1 MKKHLLAALLLL
13 IICKAVAQQRLPLD
27 NPFPVRSDQY
37 VQGFEQIVSGT
48 QLDFPPI
55 LQKGKLAL
63 TVTPGG
69 KAAEFQTAQMP
80 AAKDERI
87 SFIWQASMSV
97 VSGEHPAS
105 FDLSINGQQRFS
117 FSSPTNSNEKNWRYK
132 ADDYELAFV
141 ATTAPNGEKDH
152 VFGYQILTVPRLDFP
167 QGQPL
172 TLKITT
178 AEAILSDAYTAYQNV
193 VETSFQV
200 FGFQAMKR
208 QSGKLQQ
215 PILVELTLA
224 GTPGPG
230 RVFLD
235 GVWQM
240 DQPLQPGLNRFY
252 LWVDKVEVARMAE
265 VKVVLGDDRSTTWKQ
280 DITLKP
286 VRPFEVFLLPH
297 SHVDVGFT
305 HLQAEVERMQWRNF
319 EQGIELAK
327 KTANY
332 PEAARYKWNVEV
344 LWAVDGYLKNAKP
357 ESRAVFIEA
366 VKNGWI
372 GLDALY
378 GSELTG
384 LQRPEEL
391 MHITDFANKMERD
404 YGIGINSA
412 MISDVP
418 GYAWGIVPALAQ
430 SEVKYFSIGPNH
442 MPHKAHGGYQVGL
455 TFEAWGDVPFYWE
468 SPSGNERVLFWMSR
482 HGYSWFHDWLLGK
495 LRRTEGVPILKF
507 LGELDA
513 ESYPYDM
520 VQIRYTLGD
529 NGGPDTDMPDF
540 VREWNE
546 KYESPKLRIA
556 TTAEM
561 FGAFE
566 QKYGDQLPTH
576 RGDFTPYWED
586 GAASSALE
594 TSTNRNTAEQL
605 VQAQALWAMLDAKG
619 FPAAEFD
626 EAWTNVLL
634 FSEHTWGA
642 VSSKSDPDI
651 DFTTKQWE
659 VKKGFANNAER
670 QTNTLIDKA
679 LGKMNAPSGAVSNF
693 LVFNTTS
700 WQRSELVKIPADW
713 KANGMTVFDENGLA
727 QPTQELSTG
736 ELAFWAKDIPPF
748 SAARFTLKKRKAQ
761 IAQLESLATN
771 GLTLTNEWLT
781 VKLDEATGCIAS
793 IRHGDLPFDLV
804 DATDSLGFNEYW
816 YTGKDAA
823 NPRRSAKPVFKIKEN
838 GPLVASIL
846 VSSEAP
852 GAKLFSREIQLTAG
866 SNRVDI
872 LNLVDKK
879 RVYEDENLRFSFPF
893 QVPDGELRIDL
904 AWALMQPEKDQ
915 LKGANKNFFC
925 AQHFV
930 DISNK
935 TDGVTWANLD
945 APLVE
950 TGEMLGQRWMS
961 DPVNEPWLKTW
972 TPSNRLFSWV
982 MNNVWFVN
990 YKGHQVGQ
998 IPFRYSLRPHKAFD
1012 SAEAK
1017 KFGIGLVQPLLVAPV
1032 GEGQTGFPSLLK
1044 LTGDP
1049 AVIVTSLKPARDGKG
1064 YLLRLFNTSD
1074 KPASATLNWG
1084 GAGQPKWFLSNE
1096 KEKVFEEVA
1105 PSAMKFGAWEIRTLR
1120 VVLE

>member
-1 MKKHLLAALLLL
+1 MKIQLLNALLLL
-13 IICKAVAQQRLPLD
+13 ACCRVMAQTRLALD
-27 NPFPVRSDQY
+27 HPFPVRSGQY
-37 VQGFEQIVSGT
+37 VQGFEQIIGGI

-69 KAAEFQTAQMP
+69 KAAEFQTAPMP

-87 SFIWQASMSV
+87 SFIWQASLAMV
-97 VSGEHPAS
+97 NSGQPAS
-105 FDLSINGQQRFS
+105 FDLSINGQKRFS
-117 FSSPTNSNEKNWRYK
+117 FASPTNDKEKDWLYK
-132 ADDYELAFV
+132 AGEYELAFV
-141 ATTAPNGEKDH
+141 ATMAPNGEQDQ
-152 VFGYQILTVPRLDFP
+152 VFGYQILTVPGNVFP
-167 QGQPL
+167 EGQPL

-178 AEAILSDAYTAYQNV
+178 AEAILPDAYTAYQNV
-193 VETSFQV
+193 VGTDMQV
-200 FGFQAMKR
+200 FGLPCLKKME
-208 QSGKLQQ
+208 GKLRQ
-215 PILVELTLA
+215 PILIELTLA
-224 GTPGPG
+224 GPPGLG
-230 RVFLD
+230 HVFWDNILM
-235 GVWQM
+235 M

-252 LWVDKVEVARMAE
+252 IWVDKVEEARAAKVAVMLE
-265 VKVVLGDDRSTTWKQ
+265 EGDKTAWEQ
-280 DITLKP
+280 AIAIKP

-332 PEAARYKWNVEV
+332 PAGARYKWNVEV
-344 LWAVDGYLKNAKP
+344 LWAVDGYLKNAPP
-357 ESRAVFIEA
+357 ESRTAFIKA
-366 VKNGWI
+366 VKKGWI

-404 YGIGINSA
+404 HGIGINSA

-468 SPSGNERVLFWMSR
+468 SPSGKERVLFWMSR

-495 LRRTEGVPILKF
+495 LRRTAGVPILKF

-513 ESYPYDM
+513 ERYPYDM

-546 KYESPKLRIA
+546 THESPKLRIA
-556 TTAEM
+556 TTSEM
-561 FGAFE
+561 FEAFE

-594 TSTNRNTAEQL
+594 TAVNRNTAEQL
-605 VQAQALWAMLDAKG
+605 VQAQALWAMLERKG

-642 VSSKSDPDI
+642 VSSKSNPDI
-651 DFTTKQWE
+651 DFTTQQWE
-659 VKKGFANNAER
+659 VKKGFADNAAR

-679 LGKMNAPSGAVSNF
+679 LAKLKPPSVAATAF

-700 WQRSELVKIPADW
+700 WLRSELVKIPADW
-713 KANGMTVFDENGLA
+713 KASEMTVFDEKGMAL
-727 QPTQELSTG
+727 PTQTLTTG
-736 ELAFWAKDIPPF
+736 EVAFWAKDIRPF
-748 SAARFTLKKRKAQ
+748 SAVRFSLKKEKTPAKAP
-761 IAQLESLATN
+761 ASLDIQ
-771 GLTLTNEWLT
+771 GLSLSNEWLT

-793 IRHGDLPFDLV
+793 IRHRDVPFDLV

-816 YTGKDAA
+816 YTGKNAA
-823 NPRRSAKPVFKIKEN
+823 NPRKSTKPIFEVKEN

-852 GAKLFSREIQLTAG
+852 GANRFSREIQLTAG
-866 SNRVDI
+866 SDRVDI
-872 LNLVDKK
+872 LNLVDKL

-893 QVPDGELRIDL
+893 RVPDGEIRIDL

-930 DISNK
+930 DISNR

-950 TGEMLGQRWMS
+950 TGEMFGQCWMGDLS
-961 DPVNEPWLKTW
+961 NEPWLKTW

-990 YKGHQVGQ
+990 YKGHQEGQ

-1012 SAEAK
+1012 SGEAK
-1017 KFGIGLVQPLLVAPV
+1017 KFGIGLVQPLVVVPV
-1032 GEGQTGFPSLLK
+1032 GEGQLGFPSLLT
-1044 LTGDP
+1044 LAGGP
-1049 AVIVTSLKPARDGKG
+1049 AVIVTSLKPTRDGKG

-1074 KPASATLNWG
+1074 KPTTAALNWG
-1084 GAGQPKWFLSNE
+1084 GGGQASWFLSNE
-1096 KEKVFEEVA
+1096 KEKVFGEVG
-1105 PSAMKFGAWEIRTLR
+1105 SSVKMGGWEVLTLKLY
-1120 VVLE
+1120 LE